1 MIIIITI
8 LRIIIITIKDTRYKR
23 AGWAEFI
30 RKRDMKVATKPR
42 MYATLVMI
50 QYSLYLI
57 PRVGK
62 LGVNFMFN
70 KMLIINHLPVDH
82 SCGHRTEGVQGQ
94 EYHRSP
100 KGFRSILIM
109 FGSRMYVP
117 ADCKFANNK
126 QQQ

>member
-1 MIIIITI
+1 MIVIITI

-57 PRVGK
+57 PGVGE
-62 LGVNFMFN
+62 LGVNFM
-70 KMLIINHLPVDH
+70 
-82 SCGHRTEGVQGQ
+82 STQC
-94 EYHRSP
+94 
-100 KGFRSILIM
+100 
-109 FGSRMYVP
+109 
-117 ADCKFANNK
+117 
-126 QQQ
+126 